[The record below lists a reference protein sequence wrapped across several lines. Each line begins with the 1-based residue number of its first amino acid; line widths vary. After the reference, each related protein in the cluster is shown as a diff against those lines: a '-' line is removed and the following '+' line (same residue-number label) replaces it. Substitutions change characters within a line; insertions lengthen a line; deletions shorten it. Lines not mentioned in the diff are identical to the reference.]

1 MKKQLFIKVLLLL
14 IGLTTMSALVANGL
28 LISSFSQSI
37 IIFLSSLKFIG
48 VSFYFMELKKAHI
61 FWKSSV
67 LIFLIMFSVIT
78 IIIV

>member
-37 IIFLSSLKFIG
+37 IIFLSILKFIG

>member
-1 MKKQLFIKVLLLL
+1 MKKHLFIKVLLLL

-37 IIFLSSLKFIG
+37 IIFLSILKFIG

>member
-1 MKKQLFIKVLLLL
+1 MKKHLFIKVLLLL
-14 IGLTTMSALVANGL
+14 IGLTIMSALVANGL
-28 LISSFSQSI
+28 LISSSSQSI
-37 IIFLSSLKFIG
+37 IIFLSILKFIG

>member
-1 MKKQLFIKVLLLL
+1 MKKHLFIKVLLLL

-28 LISSFSQSI
+28 LNSRFSQSI
-37 IIFLSSLKFIG
+37 IIFLSILKFIG

-67 LIFLIMFSVIT
+67 LIFLIMFSVI